1 MLVYTENN
9 ILILGWI
16 IYNMHLQSRIGQI
29 MQPPT
34 AKLKSR
40 LGKWYIVVDFLNR
53 VAGFV
58 FG

>member
-1 MLVYTENN
+1 
-9 ILILGWI
+9 
-16 IYNMHLQSRIGQI
+16 MHLQSRIGQI

-40 LGKWYIVVDFLNR
+40 LGKWYIVDFLNR